1 MIFSRHPYVL
11 TRTIP
16 STESALLQDFSGFAE
31 EDLSVA
37 YRPVPSR
44 LQYIRGPQHPIG
56 DEAADVGQR
65 VR

>member
-1 MIFSRHPYVL
+1 
-11 TRTIP
+11 
-16 STESALLQDFSGFAE
+16 LQDFSGFAE